1 VATSYVVEDAH
12 GKYDSH
18 TYVCTFT
25 LPRKAVVTSGS
36 IAVAEVKIAPEMSLS
51 VTRITLAE
59 GESVFPLGREFVT
72 KELAPE
78 STKPGSDLQHRTSP
92 APHWK
97 KLKELYDVAIFENT
111 RLLPRAWLASEAQV
125 LAEPEML
132 QVIRT
137 GKLPDGQPWEP
148 RRVALVEGPIDFKS
162 NLTDEAASADVTSYE
177 PNRVNVKTKSAAPST
192 LVLSENHYPGWRAYV
207 DGRAVETLRVDYNL
221 RGVTLPAGEHVV
233 EFIYRPKSVLLGMAI
248 SLLTLV
254 TLLLWWKH
262 LIPEERLRDL
272 MAGFV
277 DRRRRNERVSIQKR
291 A

>member
-1 VATSYVVEDAH
+1 LNE
-12 GKYDSH
+12 
-18 TYVCTFT
+18 
-25 LPRKAVVTSGS
+25 
-36 IAVAEVKIAPEMSLS
+36 
-51 VTRITLAE
+51 
-59 GESVFPLGREFVT
+59 
-72 KELAPE
+72 
-78 STKPGSDLQHRTSP
+78 
-92 APHWK
+92 
-97 KLKELYDVAIFENT
+97 VAIFENT
-111 RLLPRAWLASEAQV
+111 RVLPRAWLASQVQV
-125 LAEPEML
+125 LAEPDML

-137 GKLPDGQPWEP
+137 GKLPHGQPWEP

-162 NLTDEAASADVTSYE
+162 NLTDEAASADVTSHE
-177 PNRVNVKTKSAAPST
+177 PNRVIVKTKSTTPSI

-254 TLLLWWKH
+254 TLLLWWKR
-262 LIPEERLRDL
+262 LLPEERLRDL

-277 DRRRRNERVSIQKR
+277 DRRRRKERVSIQK